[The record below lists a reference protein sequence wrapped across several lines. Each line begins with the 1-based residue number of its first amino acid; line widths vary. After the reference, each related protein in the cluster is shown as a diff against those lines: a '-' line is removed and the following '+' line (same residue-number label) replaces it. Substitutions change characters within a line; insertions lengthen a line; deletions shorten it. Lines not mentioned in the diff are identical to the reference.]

1 MLADA
6 TSTAFHDDDV
16 SYQSGA
22 RTTTKPS
29 PYGST
34 ATEVHEPDVYTLWAP
49 EGSEEVASP
58 ETAFTE
64 EMEEGVD
71 AKIEDRL
78 GTLVQLPDV
87 FVEVPTE
94 HEETEKLNAL
104 FRKLIAFDGYATT

>member
-1 MLADA
+1 M
-6 TSTAFHDDDV
+6 
-16 SYQSGA
+16 
-22 RTTTKPS
+22 
-29 PYGST
+29 
-34 ATEVHEPDVYTLWAP
+34 YTLWAP

-94 HEETEKLNAL
+94 HEETEKLNTL